1 MRQHAKKHLTL
12 THASDY
18 LVVIEMENNETL
30 HSFRLEKYISDIIL
44 ILCVK

>member
-1 MRQHAKKHLTL
+1 MKQHAKKHLIL

-30 HSFRLEKYISDIIL
+30 HSFRLEKHISDIIL
-44 ILCVK
+44 ILL